1 MGAHR
6 QRLLS
11 LSWRLLA
18 NDSIMAAH
26 MTILCGSGKDI
37 ATDLTIGVN
46 TNEPDKSFM
55 AYFGDLAHRIT
66 GVNAKDAQSAAE
78 QCYKSARGYKGTND
92 GLFSGD
98 QISTKTIHT
107 DCRVGNNFTSFGVFS
122 RRGMSVPLEPHQ

>member
-1 MGAHR
+1 VR
-6 QRLLS
+6 QRE
-11 LSWRLLA
+11 
-18 NDSIMAAH
+18 
-26 MTILCGSGKDI
+26 DI

-55 AYFGDLAHRIT
+55 AYFGDLAHRIP

-98 QISTKTIHT
+98 QINTKTIHT